1 MKFESSRR
9 ATMFALVLGA
19 LAPLTAIPAQERS
32 PTDRSLGASL
42 LAVSV
47 PGPSAPLWRLRD
59 STKSKSVARFE
70 ATYGRAFTGDQIG
83 GVQPTVVLAI
93 RGENQSVDSAGRYER
108 GATVVGVRVGVRV
121 GERAEAQPLS
131 ALELYIGV
139 RTMAFLD
146 EPSLPDVG
154 IDLVAGW
161 GNLGADTRAS
171 LGFRVPI
178 EMVRETKH
186 GRLTVFAAPTMAWG
200 HIRVRPC
207 DDDGPGDNCG
217 DLGVQAV
224 FGRTRFLMAGGAS
237 LSVLPARLSVV
248 AGVQRLFAKQEET
261 RVWIGTAWTP

>member
-1 MKFESSRR
+1 
-9 ATMFALVLGA
+9 
-19 LAPLTAIPAQERS
+19 
-32 PTDRSLGASL
+32 
-42 LAVSV
+42 
-47 PGPSAPLWRLRD
+47 
-59 STKSKSVARFE
+59 
-70 ATYGRAFTGDQIG
+70 
-83 GVQPTVVLAI
+83 
-93 RGENQSVDSAGRYER
+93 
-108 GATVVGVRVGVRV
+108 VRVGVRA

-161 GNLGADTRAS
+161 GNLGVDTRAS

-207 DDDGPGDNCG
+207 DDDGPGDNCS